1 MTSDVAGAAGNS
13 GRGPPKTRWRL
24 ALHGTAVAALVMGP
38 AIAVAG
44 CTAAY
49 LQNAARWSAVVESG
63 TLRVYGG
70 PGDSTYLGC
79 LNCLESDTESVL
91 NLQGPYGSHHSAT
104 SISNP
109 SGSFGS
115 PGSPFSACNPFA
127 TDPPII
133 VDDQGYDYGWLTLDP
148 SRAMDPSA
156 DAVQRW
162 IDRLCAP
169 RPESG

>member
-1 MTSDVAGAAGNS
+1 MSPV
-13 GRGPPKTRWRL
+13 PPGIPVVGLPRPGGGWR
-24 ALHGTAVAALVMGP
+24 
-38 AIAVAG
+38 
-44 CTAAY
+44 
-49 LQNAARWSAVVESG
+49 S
-63 TLRVYGG
+63 
-70 PGDSTYLGC
+70 
-79 LNCLESDTESVL
+79 TESVL
-91 NLQGPYGSHHSAT
+91 DLQGPYGSHHSAT

-169 RPESG
+169 RPGPVSRRTAVPLPAGAPGVTLLHV